1 MITLTAALLRFTLDK
16 TKRMSVTANPTSPSD
31 ALFRQAERGVLPLGE
46 LFGGAQTLI
55 DQGAPQ
61 QAVRLYETWLA
72 HTQSPLAYAVW
83 FNLAIAHSGI
93 GNDVQA
99 EGDYLKAIA
108 LNPGFVEARLNL
120 GTLYE
125 RLGRPDDALA
135 TWNAILAEVA
145 DLPASPVLHVQTLN
159 NIGRLLEIRKR
170 LPEAEAVLARSLELQ
185 PDQPNAI
192 THWVHLRQKLCRWPV
207 YQPFGGV
214 TVEAMQRCTSALAT
228 LGASADPAGQL
239 AASQR
244 FIDEKVKRD
253 VPALADP
260 AGYPHKRIRI
270 GYLSSDLCSHAV
282 SILTAELYELHDRSR
297 VEVYAFSW
305 SREDNSPLRARVV
318 GAMDH
323 YIRIDRMTD
332 EEAARCIRAH
342 EIDILVDLHGLTLGA
357 RADILCWR
365 PAPVQLTWLGFPG
378 PTAIPGIDYVVADAF
393 VLPPELEPYF
403 TEKPLRMPHTFQI
416 NDRQRAIGPRLERAG
431 AGLPEGRFVFCSFNS
446 NFKFTPDVFAA
457 WMRILRR
464 VPESVLWIVADVPD
478 TRENLVREA
487 EAQGVDGSRLLF
499 AARVPPAEYLA
510 RFALADLFLDTAPF
524 NAGTTASDALWAGL
538 PVLTWAG
545 RTFCSRMAGS
555 LLHAVGL
562 PELVTHSLE
571 AYEELAVALASDPA
585 RLGELRQRLAENRD
599 SSPLFDTPRFVRDYE
614 DLLAGVVKRPA
625 GVPLNDEPDPIRLH
639 AVPDPAPGQLS
650 IQQDSMLA
658 LMRTGMHSVVE
669 VGGASLAQAWRA
681 RQPNSHFTAIAPAPE
696 AGWSTACIAADPES
710 LDEQQWQQVA
720 PAQCWLFPETLE
732 RLRDPWTFLQ
742 RVRRQALGGVELVAC
757 VNNSQNWLVQSL
769 LASGNLHYQQSG
781 VPDRRTLHLFTRA
794 SLAELLRECGFAI
807 VEMTAVNAHRPDP
820 AVLAALRDFAA
831 ATGADPALAEQ
842 DALPYQ
848 YLLRAV
854 AV

>member
-1 MITLTAALLRFTLDK
+1 MN
-16 TKRMSVTANPTSPSD
+16 ANPTSRAE
-31 ALFRQAERGVLPLGE
+31 ALFRQAEHGSLPLPE
-46 LFGGAQTLI
+46 LFEGAQALVE
-55 DQGAPQ
+55 QGAPQ
-61 QAVRLYETWLA
+61 QAVRLYEQWLA
-72 HTQSPLAYAVW
+72 HTRSPLAYAVW

-93 GNDVQA
+93 GNDTQA

-108 LNPGFVEARLNL
+108 LNPDFIEARLNL

-135 TWNAILAEVA
+135 TWNAILTDVR
-145 DLPASPVLHVQTLN
+145 DLAAKQSLHVQTLN
-159 NIGRLLEIRKR
+159 NIGRLLEIRRR
-170 LPEAEAVLARSLELQ
+170 LPEAETVLTQSLTID
-185 PDQPNAI
+185 PHQPNAI

-207 YQPFGGV
+207 YQPFGAV
-214 TVEAMQRCTSALAT
+214 TVEQLRRHTSALAM
-228 LGASADPAGQL
+228 LGASADPAEQL
-239 AASQR
+239 AASR
-244 FIDEKVKRD
+244 HFIEQKVKTD
-253 VPALADP
+253 VAPLCDP
-260 AGYPHKRIRI
+260 AGYPHKRMRI

-332 EEAARCIRAH
+332 EEAARCIRSH

-357 RADILCWR
+357 RAGILCWR

-378 PTAIPGIDYVVADAF
+378 PTAIPGVDYVVADAF

-403 TEKPLRMPHTFQI
+403 TEQPLRMPHTFQI
-416 NDRQRAIGPRLERAG
+416 NDRQRAIGPRPERA
-431 AGLPEGRFVFCSFNS
+431 ANGLPDDKFVFCSFNT

-464 VPESVLWIVADVPD
+464 VPDSVLWIVADVAD
-478 TRENLVREA
+478 TRANLLREA
-487 EAQGVDGSRLLF
+487 EAHGIDGSRLLF

-510 RFALADLFLDTAPF
+510 RFGLADLFLDTAPF

-562 PELVTHSLE
+562 PELVTHTL
-571 AYEELAVALASDPA
+571 ADYEEVAVALGTDRA
-585 RLGELRQRLAENRD
+585 RMAALRQRLADNRD
-599 SSPLFDTPRFVRDYE
+599 TSPLFDTPRFVRDYE
-614 DLLAGVVKRPA
+614 DLLASVVRRPA
-625 GVPLNDEPDPIRLH
+625 GVPLRDDPDPIRTH
-639 AVPDPAPGQLS
+639 AVPEPAAGQMS
-650 IQQDSMLA
+650 IQQSSMLA
-658 LMRTGMHSVVE
+658 LMRPGMHSVVE
-669 VGGASLAQAWRA
+669 VGGTTLAQAWRA
-681 RQPNSHFTAIAPAPE
+681 RQPNSHFTGIGAHAATGGFATGVVP
-696 AGWSTACIAADPES
+696 ADPEQ
-710 LDEQQWQQVA
+710 LDAATWQQLA
-720 PAQCWLFPETLE
+720 SAQCWLFPETLE

-742 RVRRQALGGVELVAC
+742 RLRREALGAVELVAC
-757 VNNSQNWLVQSL
+757 VNNAQNWHMQSL
-769 LASGNLHYQQSG
+769 LVSGNLHYQEGG
-781 VPDRRTLHLFTRA
+781 VPDRRSLHLFTRA
-794 SLAELLRECGFAI
+794 SLAAMLRECGFAI
-807 VEMTAVNAHRPDP
+807 VEMTAVNAHQPPP
-820 AVLAALRDFAA
+820 AVVEALRHLAA
-831 ATGADPALAEQ
+831 ATGADALLAEQ
-842 DALPYQ
+842 DALAYQ